1 MTRAG
6 TYPCNDPRVT
16 SYAAAERVELVAALR
31 AVPEDAPTL
40 CDGWTAR
47 DLAAHLVA
55 RERRPDSG
63 PGLLVPAL
71 AFWTERVRAGYAR
84 RPYAELVDLIEA
96 GAPWTSPFA
105 LPALDELANVGEFFV
120 HTEDV
125 RRAQAGWKP
134 RVLADDVQAAVWR
147 TVQSRA
153 GLFFRKAPATVVLAR
168 PGDPAGDPAEVTI
181 TGEPLELLLFAF
193 GRRDHALVEFAG
205 PDDAVAAVRTMQL
218 GI

>member
-1 MTRAG
+1 
-6 TYPCNDPRVT
+6 VT

-40 CDGWTAR
+40 CGGWTAR

-71 AFWTERVRAGYAR
+71 AWWTERVRAGYAR
-84 RPYAELVDLIEA
+84 RPYPELVDLVA
-96 GAPWTSPFA
+96 SGPPLTSPFA
-105 LPALDELANVGEFFV
+105 LPGVDETVNVTEHFV

-125 RRAQAGWKP
+125 RRAQPGWKP
-134 RVLADDVQAAVWR
+134 RALAADVQDAIWR
-147 TVQSRA
+147 VVRTR
-153 GLFFRKAPATVVLAR
+153 GRLMFRRAPATIVLAR
-168 PGDPAGDPAEVTI
+168 PGTADDAPAEQAEVGGQGPQVVI

-193 GRRDHALVEFAG
+193 GRRDHALVEFSG
-205 PDDAVAAVRTMQL
+205 PPEAVAAVRAMTL
-218 GI
+218 GV